1 MLEYHDHMSERIPE
15 NIAEKLREIVTQHN
29 ELAEQLLDPDTL
41 TDHRRVTSLSIKKAA
56 IAPLVEQFE
65 MYESATA
72 QQQECE
78 ELLTG
83 DDAELAAMAKEE
95 LIQLDE
101 QISKFAEA
109 IQKQLVTA
117 DEQSVGSVILEI
129 RAGVGGDE
137 AAIWAGD
144 LENMYRRFANFKG
157 WKIDDMDRS
166 AGEMGG
172 CKQVIITLSG
182 EGVWTN
188 LGFESGTHQVKRVP
202 ATETQGRIHTSTATV
217 AILPEPEEV
226 EVELDPNDVKES
238 ITTSQGPGGQNVNKV
253 ATAVHLI
260 HEPTGIEVR
269 MQDTKSQAQNR
280 EKAWKL
286 LRARLFNAQKA
297 KFDAERAEQRNSMIG
312 SGNRAEKIRT
322 YRHKD
327 NLIVDHRIS
336 GNYNLADV
344 MSGNMQPMIDQLI
357 EAETARRLTEL

>member
-1 MLEYHDHMSERIPE
+1 MSERISD
-15 NIAEKLREIVTQHN
+15 NVVEKLLEIVQQHD
-29 ELAEQLLDPDTL
+29 ELSAQLLEPDVL
-41 TDHRRVTSLSIKKAA
+41 TNHKKVTALSIKKAA
-56 IAPLVEQFE
+56 IAPLVEQFNA
-65 MYESATA
+65 YQTALA
-72 QQQECE
+72 QQMECE
-78 ELLTG
+78 EVALG
-83 DDAELAAMAKEE
+83 DDAELASMAKEE
-95 LIQLDE
+95 LVELD
-101 QISKFAEA
+101 SKLTARTLS

-117 DEQSVGSVILEI
+117 KEQSVGSVILEV

-137 AAIWAGD
+137 ATLWAND
-144 LENMYRRFANFKG
+144 LEEMYRRFAHLRG
-157 WKIDDMDRS
+157 WKIEELDTS
-166 AGEMGG
+166 
-172 CKQVIITLSG
+172 KTIILSIAG

-217 AILPEPEEV
+217 AVLPEPEEI
-226 EVELDPNDVKES
+226 EIDLDPNDVKES
-238 ITTSQGPGGQNVNKV
+238 ITTSTGPGGQNVNKV

-286 LRARLFNAQKA
+286 LRARLFDVQKA
-297 KFDAERAEQRNSMIG
+297 KIDAERAEARNSMIG

-322 YRHKD
+322 YRYKD

-344 MSGNMQPMIDQLI
+344 LSGNMQTMIDELI
-357 EAETARRLTEL
+357 EAETARRLAEL